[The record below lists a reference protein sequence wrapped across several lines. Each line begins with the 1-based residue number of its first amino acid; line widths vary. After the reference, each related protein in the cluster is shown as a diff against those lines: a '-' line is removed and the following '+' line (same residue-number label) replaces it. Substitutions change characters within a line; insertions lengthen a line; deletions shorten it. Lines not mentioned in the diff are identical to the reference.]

1 MPPLIAA
8 MLVGAGAYAGVKA
21 FQRILASWSEIEA
34 AARQPAAQATP
45 SSVVVKDLG
54 ALEFDPATGVYR
66 PVKPL
71 Q

>member
-8 MLVGAGAYAGVKA
+8 MLLGAGAYAGVKA
-21 FQRILASWSEIEA
+21 FQRVLASWSEIEA
-34 AARQPAAQATP
+34 GAPQSAPPATP
-45 SSVVVKDLG
+45 SSIVVKDLG
-54 ALEFDPATGVYR
+54 TLEFDPATGVYR